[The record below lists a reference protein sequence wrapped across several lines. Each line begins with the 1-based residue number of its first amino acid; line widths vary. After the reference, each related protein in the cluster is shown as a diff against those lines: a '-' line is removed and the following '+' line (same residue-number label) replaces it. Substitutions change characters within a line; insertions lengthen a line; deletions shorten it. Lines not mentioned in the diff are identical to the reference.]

1 MSFDTHV
8 SDGDPDR
15 VAVILPGRGY
25 TTDMPLLWYARTVL
39 GFQGWTV
46 HTVEW
51 PTDLPPRQA
60 GDIAAAAIDQA
71 RATQGSH
78 QTAQSGGPARCLIIG
93 KSLGSFALPVAVER
107 DLPGIWLTP
116 LLFEPA
122 VASAAQKL
130 GPRHLLIGGT
140 DDASTWD
147 ADLAHHSGAQLLE
160 IPGAD
165 HALQV
170 AKDLDRTLASL
181 ERVVDAINA
190 FALEITQPIE
200 AGPRP

>member
-1 MSFDTHV
+1 MSFDTQV

-39 GFQGWTV
+39 SFQGWTV
-46 HTVEW
+46 HAVEW
-51 PTDLPPRQA
+51 PADLSPRQTPE
-60 GDIAAAAIDQA
+60 IAAAAIDQA
-71 RATQGSH
+71 CATPRS
-78 QTAQSGGPARCLIIG
+78 QTAERSDGPARCLIIG
-93 KSLGSFALPVAVER
+93 KSLGSLALPIAVER
-107 DLPGIWLTP
+107 GLPGIWLTP

-122 VASAAQKL
+122 VVSTAQKL

-140 DDASTWD
+140 DDPSTWD
-147 ADLAHHSGAQLLE
+147 AGLAHRSGAQLLE

-165 HALQV
+165 HTLQV
-170 AKDLDRTLASL
+170 AGDLDRTLATL

-200 AGPRP
+200 TRPGP